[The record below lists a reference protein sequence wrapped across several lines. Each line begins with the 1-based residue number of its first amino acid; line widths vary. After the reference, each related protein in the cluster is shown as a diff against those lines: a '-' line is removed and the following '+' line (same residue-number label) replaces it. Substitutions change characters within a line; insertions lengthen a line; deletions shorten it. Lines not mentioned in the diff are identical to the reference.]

1 MFQGLSGAHFL
12 VLLIIILLLFAAPK
26 LPSLAKNLG
35 QSMRILKKEVRQM
48 RDDDAPTGGTVNNE
62 AEKTDSDR
70 SSASDNTQN

>member
-35 QSMRILKKEVRQM
+35 QSMRIFKKEVRQM
-48 RDDDAPTGGTVNNE
+48 RDDDTPAGDSAKSE
-62 AEKTDSDR
+62 AKKTESDR
-70 SSASDNTQN
+70 SGASDNAQN